1 MIQSP
6 LFNDLFDLQM
16 NMAHLVSKIFFNQ
29 AFGQLKKEKHVWM
42 RLFRCKPKQKVHAI
56 FYHRFSWELRAFQK
70 KFDSIEMIKQAGTKY
85 WEILHILLEIGNWS
99 YNVDGISNLQD
110 LVNHSSHLFPRGS
123 FVFADHFF
131 EDINNALK
139 FLLMPLEVRFIFT
152 KTSER
157 LFKWRLMV
165 NHFVNNHSQTPN
177 VTVLVC
183 DVLLQD
189 LWSGILRRA

>member
-1 MIQSP
+1 
-6 LFNDLFDLQM
+6 
-16 NMAHLVSKIFFNQ
+16 
-29 AFGQLKKEKHVWM
+29 
-42 RLFRCKPKQKVHAI
+42 
-56 FYHRFSWELRAFQK
+56 LRAFQK

>member
-42 RLFRCKPKQKVHAI
+42 RLFRCKLKQKMHEI
-56 FYHRFSWELRAFQK
+56 FYHRFSWELRAFQNE
-70 KFDSIEMIKQAGTKY
+70 FDSIEMIKQACTKY

-99 YNVDGISNLQD
+99 YNVNGISNLQD
-110 LVNHSSHLFPRGS
+110 LVNHSSHLSPRGS
-123 FVFADHFF
+123 FVFAYHFF

-139 FLLMPLEVRFIFT
+139 LLLMSLKGRFIFT

-165 NHFVNNHSQTPN
+165 NHFVKNHSQTPN

-183 DVLLQD
+183 DVLFQD